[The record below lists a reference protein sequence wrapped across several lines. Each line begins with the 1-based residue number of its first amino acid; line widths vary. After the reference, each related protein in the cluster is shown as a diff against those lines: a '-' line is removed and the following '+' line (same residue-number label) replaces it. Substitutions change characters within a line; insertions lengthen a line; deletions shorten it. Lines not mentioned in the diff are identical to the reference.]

1 MHFPAFLRELGQLI
15 EERAVISCVYLQLVV
30 LNNIKELAG
39 LPTGQCGV
47 ITTSAKNLNHDESHP
62 VTSLL
67 FVSEYFVDGD
77 VLSLA
82 RELHRNGSDQ
92 RGALIL
98 TENHRLTPD
107 VLADTIFASVVTNY
121 NIGGPSYV
129 VTQALRAIN
138 RNKGFLDPEIET
150 ALLQTV

>member
-1 MHFPAFLRELGQLI
+1 MMNLI
-15 EERAVISCVYLQLVV
+15 PFHPCCLFQYL
-30 LNNIKELAG
+30 
-39 LPTGQCGV
+39 
-47 ITTSAKNLNHDESHP
+47 
-62 VTSLL
+62 
-67 FVSEYFVDGD
+67 VDGD